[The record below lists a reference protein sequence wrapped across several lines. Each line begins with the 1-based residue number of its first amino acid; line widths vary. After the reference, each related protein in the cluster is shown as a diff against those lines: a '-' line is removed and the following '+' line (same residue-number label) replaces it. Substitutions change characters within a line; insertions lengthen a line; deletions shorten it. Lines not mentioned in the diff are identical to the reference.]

1 MSWAAVSIKEM
12 TMNPRIFA
20 GIIILCVLLGGCA
33 AAPKQKAATADSEE
47 FPESR
52 YLTATGIGESETE
65 ARREAVGELSRI
77 FESRVSTEVAATTA
91 SFMDGSAGELF
102 EKNVESR
109 IRIESTVNIQG
120 VTIGK
125 VWQDSK
131 SGLFYELA
139 VLDRQQ
145 AAREWFEQLD
155 QLTTQLNGEV
165 DALIGIHGR
174 LPRIIALNRI
184 LGLVIRKT
192 AVESRLRV
200 IGRPVMGSSDIDMRP
215 IFSEAASLKSD
226 SAFYVRID
234 GVQGASVSH
243 RLSRALG
250 DNGIPVTE
258 KDNRA
263 AGIIRGELDLVP
275 LNLNNPDV
283 KFIRATAA
291 VKIEDAD
298 TGTRV
303 YTISE
308 SIRKG
313 HVDGNEAIR
322 MAVEAVSD
330 RTARKL
336 LEFLGVIGFGGDS

>member
-1 MSWAAVSIKEM
+1 
-12 TMNPRIFA
+12 MNPRIFA
-20 GIIILCVLLGGCA
+20 GIIMLCFLVGGCA
-33 AAPKQKAATADSEE
+33 AAPKQKTATAGTEE
-47 FPESR
+47 FPEAR
-52 YLTATGIGESETE
+52 YLTAIGIGTSEAE

-77 FESRVSTEVAATTA
+77 FESQVSTEVAATTA
-91 SFMDGSAGELF
+91 SFMDAATGELF
-102 EKNVESR
+102 EKNIESR
-109 IRIESTVNIQG
+109 IRIESSVRIQG

-125 VWQDSK
+125 VWQDAD
-131 SGLFYELA
+131 SGQHYALA

-165 DALIGIHGR
+165 DALVGLHGR

-184 LGLVIRKT
+184 LGLVIRKS

-200 IGRPVMGSSDIDMRP
+200 IGRPVMGTGDMDLRP

-234 GVQGASVSH
+234 GVQGESVSD

-258 KDNRA
+258 QDNRA
-263 AGIIRGELDLVP
+263 AGIIRGELALVP
-275 LNLNNPDV
+275 LNLNNPEV
-283 KFIRATAA
+283 TFMRASAA

-313 HVDGNEAIR
+313 HVDRNEAIR

-336 LEFLGVIGFGGDS
+336 LEFLGVIGFGDEY

>member
-1 MSWAAVSIKEM
+1 
-12 TMNPRIFA
+12 MNSKTLG
-20 GIIILCVLLGGCA
+20 GIIVLCLLMIGCA
-33 AAPKQKAATADSEE
+33 SAPTPEKAAADSEE
-47 FPESR
+47 FPAAR
-52 YLTATGIGESETE
+52 YLTATGIGESDAE

-91 SFMDGSAGELF
+91 SFMDAETGELF
-102 EKNVESR
+102 EKSVQSR
-109 IRIESTVNIQG
+109 IRIESTVKIQG

-125 VWQDSK
+125 VWQDPK
-131 SGLFYELA
+131 SGNYYALA

-145 AAREWFEQLD
+145 AAREWFEQLE
-155 QLTTQLNGEV
+155 QLTPRLNGEL
-165 DALIGIHGR
+165 DALVGISGR

-184 LGLVIRKT
+184 LGIVIQKS

-200 IGRPVMGSSDIDMRP
+200 IGRPVMGSGDVDLRP
-215 IFSEAASLKSD
+215 IFSEASSLKSD
-226 SAFYVRID
+226 SAFYVQID
-234 GVQGASVSH
+234 GIQGTAVSH

-263 AGIIRGELDLVP
+263 AGIIRGQLEIVP

-283 KFIRATAA
+283 KFVRATAA

-308 SIRKG
+308 TIRKG
-313 HVDGNEAIR
+313 HVDQNEAIR
-322 MAVEAVSD
+322 MAVTAVSD
-330 RTARKL
+330 RVARKL
-336 LEFLGVIGFGGDS
+336 LEFLGVIGFGSAA

>member
-1 MSWAAVSIKEM
+1 MW
-12 TMNPRIFA
+12 
-20 GIIILCVLLGGCA
+20 
-33 AAPKQKAATADSEE
+33 QDADSGQH
-47 FPESR
+47 
-52 YLTATGIGESETE
+52 YA
-65 ARREAVGELSRI
+65 
-77 FESRVSTEVAATTA
+77 
-91 SFMDGSAGELF
+91 
-102 EKNVESR
+102 
-109 IRIESTVNIQG
+109 
-120 VTIGK
+120 
-125 VWQDSK
+125 
-131 SGLFYELA
+131 LA

-145 AAREWFEQLD
+145 AASEWFEQLD

-165 DALIGIHGR
+165 DALVGLYGR

-184 LGLVIRKT
+184 LGLVIRKS

-200 IGRPVMGSSDIDMRP
+200 IGRPVMGTGDMDLGP

-234 GVQGASVSH
+234 GVQGESVSD

-258 KDNRA
+258 QDNRA
-263 AGIIRGELDLVP
+263 AGIIRGELALVP

-283 KFIRATAA
+283 TFMRASAA

-313 HVDGNEAIR
+313 HVDRNEAIR

-336 LEFLGVIGFGGDS
+336 LEFLGVIGFGDEY

>member
-1 MSWAAVSIKEM
+1 MHLKLL
-12 TMNPRIFA
+12 A
-20 GIIILCVLLGGCA
+20 GIMIFCVLVAGCA
-33 AAPKQKAATADSEE
+33 TAPEPEKAASDSAD
-47 FPESR
+47 FPETR
-52 YLTATGIGESETE
+52 YLTATGIGVSEAE

-77 FESRVSTEVAATTA
+77 FESRVSTEVATTTA
-91 SFMDGSAGELF
+91 SFMDAAAGELF

-109 IRIESTVNIQG
+109 IRIESTVTVQG
-120 VTIGK
+120 VIIGK
-125 VWQDSK
+125 VWQDPD
-131 SGLFYELA
+131 SGRTYALA

-145 AAREWFEQLD
+145 AAREWYEQLD
-155 QLTTQLNGEV
+155 RLTTQLNGEV
-165 DALIGIHGR
+165 DSLIGISGR

-184 LGLVIRKT
+184 LGLVIQKT

-200 IGRPVMGSSDIDMRP
+200 IGRPAMGSGDIDMRP

-226 SAFYVRID
+226 SAFFVQID
-234 GVQGASVSH
+234 GVQGAAVSD

-263 AGIIRGELDLVP
+263 AGIIRGELVLVP
-275 LNLNNPDV
+275 LNLNNPNV
-283 KFIRATAA
+283 TFIRATAA
-291 VKIEDAD
+291 VKVEDAD

-313 HVDGNEAIR
+313 HVDRTEGAR

-330 RTARKL
+330 RVARKL
-336 LEFLGVIGFGGDS
+336 LEFLGMIGFGGEN